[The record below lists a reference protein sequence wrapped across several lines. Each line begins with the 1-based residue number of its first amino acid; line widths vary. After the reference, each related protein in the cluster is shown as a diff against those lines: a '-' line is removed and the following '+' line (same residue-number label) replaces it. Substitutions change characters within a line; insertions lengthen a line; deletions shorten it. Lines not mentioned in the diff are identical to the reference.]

1 MQDSKINVKKGK
13 VKAVWEYKNK
23 LYLVSSE
30 RLTTEEVEKFKKYY
44 KCAESKQIS
53 VDQFFK
59 DLMEYNTLLLVS
71 IRDGKVIHDS
81 LGIVRVI
88 KINIEKGLMIGTR
101 EILLKKLILIR
112 DYLREI
118 EAVKVKVFDN
128 IYSSVLEAS
137 QAALILRGFPIVVP
151 REIPK
156 ALKKDLFGRGLDKIY
171 IGYAEE
177 IILLYKAFEHKK
189 ISVPDGRKLDELNR
203 KAISFKQAV
212 ERLM

>member
-1 MQDSKINVKKGK
+1 MLDSKGNVKKGK

-23 LYLVSSE
+23 IYIISSE
-30 RLTTEEVEKFKKYY
+30 RLTTEEIERFKKYY
-44 KCAESKQIS
+44 KCQEAKQLSI
-53 VDQFFK
+53 DQFFK

-71 IRDGKVIHDS
+71 VRDGKIIHDS
-81 LGIVRVI
+81 LGIVKIV
-88 KINIEKGLMIGTR
+88 KINIEKGLMVGTR

-112 DYLREI
+112 EYLREI
-118 EAVKVKVFDN
+118 ETIKFRVFDN
-128 IYSSVLEAS
+128 IYSSILEAS

-151 REIPK
+151 KEIPK

-177 IILLYKAFEHKK
+177 IIALYKAFEHKR
-189 ISVPDGRKLDELNR
+189 IGIPDGRKLDELNK

>member
-1 MQDSKINVKKGK
+1 MQDSKGNIKKGK
-13 VKAVWEYKNK
+13 VKAVWEYKNRI
-23 LYLVSSE
+23 YIIFSE
-30 RLTTEEVEKFKKYY
+30 KLTTEEIEKFKNYY
-44 KCAESKQIS
+44 NCNEAKQLSI
-53 VDQFFK
+53 DQFFK

-71 IRDGKVIHDS
+71 IRDGKIIHDS
-81 LGIVRVI
+81 LGIVKIV
-88 KINIEKGLMIGTR
+88 KINIEKGLMVGTR
-101 EILLKKLILIR
+101 EILLRKLILIR
-112 DYLREI
+112 DYLREVETI
-118 EAVKVKVFDN
+118 KIKVFDN
-128 IYSSVLEAS
+128 IYNSVLEAS
-137 QAALILRGFPIVVP
+137 QAALILRGFSIVVP

-177 IILLYKAFEHKK
+177 IITLYKAFEHKK

>member
-1 MQDSKINVKKGK
+1 MQDSKGNIKKGK
-13 VKAVWEYKNK
+13 VKAVWEYKNRI
-23 LYLVSSE
+23 YIIFSE
-30 RLTTEEVEKFKKYY
+30 KLTTEEVEKFKNYY
-44 KCAESKQIS
+44 NCNEAKQLSI
-53 VDQFFK
+53 DQFFK

-71 IRDGKVIHDS
+71 IRDGKIIHDS
-81 LGIVRVI
+81 LGIVKIV
-88 KINIEKGLMIGTR
+88 KINIEKGLMVGTR
-101 EILLKKLILIR
+101 EILLRKLILIR
-112 DYLREI
+112 DYLREVETI
-118 EAVKVKVFDN
+118 KIKVFDN
-128 IYSSVLEAS
+128 IYNSVLEAS
-137 QAALILRGFPIVVP
+137 QAALILRGFSIVVP

-177 IILLYKAFEHKK
+177 IITLYKAFEHKK

>member
-1 MQDSKINVKKGK
+1 MQDSKGNIKKGK
-13 VKAVWEYKNK
+13 VKAVWEYKNRI
-23 LYLVSSE
+23 YIIFSE
-30 RLTTEEVEKFKKYY
+30 KLTTEEVEKFKNYY
-44 KCAESKQIS
+44 KCNEAKQLSI
-53 VDQFFK
+53 DQFFK

-71 IRDGKVIHDS
+71 IRDGKIIHDS
-81 LGIVRVI
+81 LGIVKIV
-88 KINIEKGLMIGTR
+88 KINIEKGLMVGTR
-101 EILLKKLILIR
+101 EILLRKLILIR
-112 DYLREI
+112 DYLREVETI
-118 EAVKVKVFDN
+118 KIKVFDN
-128 IYSSVLEAS
+128 IYNSVLEAS

-177 IILLYKAFEHKK
+177 IITLYKAFEHKK